1 MIPNELSHSGMEIKV
16 WSKNLVKLLYHLTI
30 LLGVC
35 FVAEDPKK
43 KNTFER
49 SYQKQAPKLLFIKLR
64 HKDKSQD
71 EGSNRLR
78 DELT

>member
-1 MIPNELSHSGMEIKV
+1 VETVGLFTKTLEILLQTCHDKRV
-16 WSKNLVKLLYHLTI
+16 WVV
-30 LLGVC
+30 LGVC

-43 KNTFER
+43 NTFER
-49 SYQKQAPKLLFIKLR
+49 SSQKQAPKLLSVKLR

-71 EGSNRLR
+71 EGSNRLK

>member
-1 MIPNELSHSGMEIKV
+1 VFFGSSASRSLEVFFTDQSRYEKRSSTAKGL
-16 WSKNLVKLLYHLTI
+16 

-43 KNTFER
+43 K
-49 SYQKQAPKLLFIKLR
+49 QAPKLLSIKLR

-71 EGSNRLR
+71 EGLNRLK

>member
-1 MIPNELSHSGMEIKV
+1 MMQ
-16 WSKNLVKLLYHLTI
+16 WI

-35 FVAEDPKK
+35 FIAEDPK

-49 SYQKQAPKLLFIKLR
+49 SSQKQALKLLSIKLR
-64 HKDKSQD
+64 QEDRSQD
-71 EGSNRLR
+71 EGSNRLK

>member
-1 MIPNELSHSGMEIKV
+1 LKQPLGWTWV
-16 WSKNLVKLLYHLTI
+16 FVLLFLAGVFMA

-43 KNTFER
+43 NTFER
-49 SYQKQAPKLLFIKLR
+49 SSQKQALKLLSVQLR

-71 EGSNRLR
+71 EGLNRLK